1 MPMDCVDPLDKGVAI
16 VGEAHL
22 AMNDMPFLEV

>member
-1 MPMDCVDPLDKGVAI
+1 MDCVDHLDKGVAI
-16 VGEAHL
+16 IGEAHL